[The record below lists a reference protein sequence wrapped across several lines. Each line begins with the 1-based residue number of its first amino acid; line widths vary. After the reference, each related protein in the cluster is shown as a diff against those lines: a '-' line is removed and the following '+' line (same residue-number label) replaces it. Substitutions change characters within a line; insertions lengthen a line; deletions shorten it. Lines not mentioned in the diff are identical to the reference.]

1 MKDDLIKKKNKKTER
16 ERMKDE
22 GQMNHN
28 YMGFIF

>member
-1 MKDDLIKKKNKKTER
+1 MKDDLILKKKKTER